1 MAIVLMSLGNN
12 CFYVP
17 MIDVE
22 SPGYETLSRDSSY
35 SWVPQGRL
43 NAPIAMQYVGPGQ
56 DIIVIEGRCFP
67 HFFGGLATLEAIRQ
81 SAAAG
86 KPQTLIRYHP
96 AESAD
101 GTRVQ
106 GIAAQIVGEFVVT
119 RVRQGEKHISG
130 AGSAHQVD
138 FSIELA
144 AYGADTP
151 LLSGGVAQGGT
162 SSTVTTQNTQA
173 QAAQSTPAPLNS
185 SGAQGSYPP
194 GGA

>member
-1 MAIVLMSLGNN
+1 MAVVLMSLGSN

-35 SWVPQGRL
+35 TWVPQGRL
-43 NAPIAMQYVGPGQ
+43 NAPLAMQYVGPGQ

-86 KPQTLIRYHP
+86 KPQTLIKYYP
-96 AESAD
+96 AELPD
-101 GTRVQ
+101 GTRAQ
-106 GIAAQIVGEFVVT
+106 GITAQIVGEYVVM

-130 AGSAHQVD
+130 AGIAHQVD

-144 AYGADTP
+144 AYGADSP
-151 LLSGGVAQGGT
+151 LLSGGVAQGGAPN
-162 SSTVTTQNTQA
+162 TTTTATTQA
-173 QAAQSTPAPLNS
+173 QAAQSTPAPTG
-185 SGAQGSYPP
+185 SGAQASYGP
-194 GGA
+194 GA